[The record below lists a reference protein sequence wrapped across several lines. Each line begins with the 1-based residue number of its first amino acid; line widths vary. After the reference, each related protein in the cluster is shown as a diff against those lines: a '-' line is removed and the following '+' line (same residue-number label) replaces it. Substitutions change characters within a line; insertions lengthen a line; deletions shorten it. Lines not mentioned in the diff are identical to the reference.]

1 MNPNTNPSERASA
14 NKMNEIRFARHP
26 ELTAYGWDERWDD
39 LLGTLAGVE
48 AGWTPGRIVAQHS
61 HSYQLMTIGGERT
74 ATVSGKYAYAAVRPS
89 DFPAVGDWVLAEPMP
104 GESRCIIHALL
115 PRRTAMTRRAAGNVD
130 AEQVIGAN
138 VDTLFLTSA
147 LNLEFNV
154 RRIERFL
161 IAAWESG
168 ASPVVL
174 LTKADLCPDPEAL
187 RAQVEL
193 AAPGVP
199 VHIVSALR
207 DEGMDDLAPYLRP
220 GSTIA
225 VAGSSGVGK
234 STLLNWLSG
243 GSRMSTSG
251 IREAD
256 ARGRHTTTH
265 RELFALPGG
274 ALVMDTPGMRELQL
288 WDSQDG
294 WQQAFADVEALAA
307 RCRFRD
313 CRHEAEA
320 AGCAVAEAIAAGE
333 LDAARLANY
342 KKTAREL
349 ERQANKASKTPSKSP
364 KANKSPSPSRS
375 RKHRSR
381 YEDEAY
387 D

>member
-1 MNPNTNPSERASA
+1 MNLTND
-14 NKMNEIRFARHP
+14 NRHYSQFP
-26 ELTAYGWDERWDD
+26 ELTAYGWDARWDD
-39 LLGTLAGVE
+39 LLGTLGHVE
-48 AGWTPGRIVAQHS
+48 AGWTPARVVAQHS
-61 HSYQLMTIGGERT
+61 HSYQLMTIGGERS
-74 ATVSGKYAYAAVRPS
+74 AVVSGKYAYAAARPT

-104 GESRCIIHALL
+104 GESRSIIHALL

-168 ASPVVL
+168 ATPVVL

-187 RAQVEL
+187 RSEVES

-207 DEGMDDLAPYLRP
+207 DEGMDALAPYLRP

-234 STLLNWLSG
+234 STLLNWLAG
-243 GSRMSTSG
+243 DSRMSTSG

-256 ARGRHTTTH
+256 ARG
-265 RELFALPGG
+265 
-274 ALVMDTPGMRELQL
+274 
-288 WDSQDG
+288 
-294 WQQAFADVEALAA
+294 
-307 RCRFRD
+307 
-313 CRHEAEA
+313 
-320 AGCAVAEAIAAGE
+320 
-333 LDAARLANY
+333 
-342 KKTAREL
+342 
-349 ERQANKASKTPSKSP
+349 
-364 KANKSPSPSRS
+364 
-375 RKHRSR
+375 
-381 YEDEAY
+381 
-387 D
+387 